1 MGEKITEIPG
11 KVKLANPETYI
22 TKDDPPF
29 LIQHGTKDHLV
40 PTQQSTNFAKKL
52 QAALGKNRVTLTLL
66 EDAGHGGPAFES
78 EQNLKLVFTFLDAN
92 LK

>member
-1 MGEKITEIPG
+1 MGQKITEIPE

-29 LIQHGTKDHLV
+29 LIEHGTKDHLV
-40 PTQQSTNFAKKL
+40 PTQQSVLFAEKL
-52 QAALGKNRVTLTLL
+52 EKVIGKDNVRLVLL
-66 EDAGHGGPAFES
+66 ESAGHGGPQFDSKENM
-78 EQNLKLVFTFLDAN
+78 ETVFAFLDKH